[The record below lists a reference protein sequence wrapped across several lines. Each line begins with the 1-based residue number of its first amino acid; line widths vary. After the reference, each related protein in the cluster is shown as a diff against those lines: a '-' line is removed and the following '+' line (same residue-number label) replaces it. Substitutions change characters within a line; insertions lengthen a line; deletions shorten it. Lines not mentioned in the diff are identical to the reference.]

1 MEYEE
6 AVSFLLDIPE
16 GHLVRPWIPENQT
29 YVPAFPPFYTTGK
42 KTQLGWKARKMIYV
56 ELDSPETG
64 LYFNHGM
71 TKWVS
76 LGVITKEQWEAEKV
90 IYALSKGKH
99 RDER

>member
-1 MEYEE
+1 
-6 AVSFLLDIPE
+6 
-16 GHLVRPWIPENQT
+16 
-29 YVPAFPPFYTTGK
+29 
-42 KTQLGWKARKMIYV
+42 MIYV